1 MIGRHEPGFPLL
13 IGICGDRGLDPSC
26 APELAAAV
34 RTQLLRLANVLP
46 STEIRVLSG
55 MAAGSDLIVA
65 RAAIEAGVQVE
76 AVLPMPLAQYRADF
90 DSDSYREL
98 LALLA
103 HPQVRCVELTP
114 PKRLDEPG
122 GRDKGYQ
129 LLSHT
134 LIRRSSVLL
143 AVWDG
148 KSTRLT
154 GGCFDTLIRYL
165 DCHGGDEEAVVEP
178 VFVAAADAEA
188 CDAVVH
194 WIPVR
199 RAGDDARAAVP
210 KACFLTAVG
219 QNRLAVHA
227 ELPISV
233 ADEWRELDNLNRKYR
248 SLARNSDRQS
258 QNSLISSLPPDL
270 KFPDVELLHDIDARY
285 SIADS
290 LAMHY
295 QRRSDGLFQLFGA
308 LTLLAGGSFLVYEL
322 LIDSTWLL
330 VIYLVALAIGLTLF
344 RILSRNH
351 WLSCHL
357 ACRTL
362 AESLRVKF
370 YLVLAGADHLVDTR
384 ELIAISGINL
394 FDGFGWFRHVLRS
407 VERADAV
414 GASGLAYGAATEA
427 AVEHAWINGQHAY
440 FTREVK
446 RFSHIKHR
454 EAHYRRTMFAVTL
467 IAIIGLVFYGE
478 EMEHIKYLVPIPIKD
493 LVMFVWGSLTVVLGV
508 WKLHQDKMATRE
520 LLWQYRAQLRHFARA
535 RAQLKMTTGITG
547 RLKVIAQLGRESL
560 MESYLWAIH
569 RFHREHEPPSRN

>member
-1 MIGRHEPGFPLL
+1 MARHHDPGFPLL
-13 IGICGDRGLDPSC
+13 IGVCGHRSFDPSC
-26 APELAAAV
+26 ATELATAV
-34 RTQLLRLANVLP
+34 RSQLLRLAIALP

-55 MAAGSDLIVA
+55 MATGTDLIVA

-76 AVLPMPLAQYRADF
+76 AVLPMPLTQYRADF

-98 LALLA
+98 STLLA
-103 HPQVRCVELTP
+103 HQQVRCVELTP
-114 PKRLDEPG
+114 PERLDEPG

-129 LLSHT
+129 SLGRM
-134 LIRRSSVLL
+134 LIRRSSILL

-148 KSTRLT
+148 KSTRLP

-165 DCHGGDEEAVVEP
+165 DCHGGDEEEFIEP
-178 VFVAAADAEA
+178 VFIPASDAEPG
-188 CDAVVH
+188 DAVVY

-199 RAGDDARAAVP
+199 PAGDDARRDVP

-219 QNRLAVHA
+219 HRLAVHA

-233 ADEWRELDNLNRKYR
+233 ADEWRELDSLNHKYR
-248 SLARNSDRQS
+248 SLARNCDRQS

-295 QRRSDGLFQLFGA
+295 QLRSDGLFQLFGA

-322 LIDSTWLL
+322 LIDSRWLL

-351 WLSCHL
+351 WLSGHL

-370 YLVLAGADHLVDTR
+370 YLVLAGADHLVDIR
-384 ELIAISGINL
+384 ELISISGINL

-407 VERADAV
+407 VERTDAV
-414 GASGLAYGAATEA
+414 GAGGLTHGAATEA
-427 AVEHAWINGQHAY
+427 AVEHAWINDQHAY

-454 EAHYRRTMFAVTL
+454 EAHYKRTMFAVTL
-467 IAIIGLVFYGE
+467 IAIVGLVFYGE
-478 EMEHIKYLVPIPIKD
+478 EMEHIRYLVPVPVKD

-520 LLWQYRAQLRHFARA
+520 LLWQYRAQLRHFAQA
-535 RAQLKMTTGITG
+535 RAQLKMATGMSD
-547 RLKVIAQLGRESL
+547 RLKVIVQLGRESL

-569 RFHREHEPPSRN
+569 RFHREHEPPTRN

>member
-1 MIGRHEPGFPLL
+1 
-13 IGICGDRGLDPSC
+13 
-26 APELAAAV
+26 
-34 RTQLLRLANVLP
+34 
-46 STEIRVLSG
+46 
-55 MAAGSDLIVA
+55 MAAGTDLIVA

-76 AVLPMPLAQYRADF
+76 AVLPMPLTQYRADF

-98 LALLA
+98 RTLLA
-103 HPQVRCVELTP
+103 HPQVRSVELTP
-114 PKRLDEPG
+114 PERLDEPS
-122 GRDKGYQ
+122 GRDEGYQ
-129 LLSHT
+129 SLGRMLV
-134 LIRRSSVLL
+134 RRSSVLL

-148 KSTRLT
+148 KSTRLP

-165 DCHGGDEEAVVEP
+165 DCHGGDEEEFVEP
-178 VFVAAADAEA
+178 VFIPASDAEA
-188 CDAVVH
+188 GDAVVY

-199 RAGDDARAAVP
+199 RAGDDARRDVP

-219 QNRLAVHA
+219 HRLAVHA

-233 ADEWRELDNLNRKYR
+233 ADEWRELDNLNHRYR

-322 LIDSTWLL
+322 LIDSRWLL

-351 WLSCHL
+351 WLSGHL

-370 YLVLAGADHLVDTR
+370 YLVLAGADHLVDIR
-384 ELIAISGINL
+384 ELISISGINL

-407 VERADAV
+407 VERTDAV
-414 GASGLAYGAATEA
+414 GAGGLTHGAATEA
-427 AVEHAWINGQHAY
+427 AVEHAWINDQHAY

-454 EAHYRRTMFAVTL
+454 EAHYKRTMFAVTL

-478 EMEHIKYLVPIPIKD
+478 EMEHIQYLVPVPVKD

-520 LLWQYRAQLRHFARA
+520 LLWQYRAQLRHFAQA
-535 RAQLKMTTGITG
+535 RAQMKMTTGMTD
-547 RLKVIAQLGRESL
+547 RLKVIVQLGRESL

-569 RFHREHEPPSRN
+569 RFHREHEPPTRN

>member
-1 MIGRHEPGFPLL
+1 MVRHHDSGFPLL
-13 IGICGDRGLDPSC
+13 IGVCGHRSFDPSC
-26 APELAAAV
+26 ATELASAV
-34 RTQLLRLANVLP
+34 RTQLLRLAIALP

-55 MAAGSDLIVA
+55 MAAGTDLIVA

-76 AVLPMPLAQYRADF
+76 AVLPMPLTQYRADF

-98 LALLA
+98 RTLLA
-103 HPQVRCVELTP
+103 HPQVRSVELTP
-114 PKRLDEPG
+114 PERLDEPS

-129 LLSHT
+129 SLGRMLV
-134 LIRRSSVLL
+134 RRSSVLL

-148 KSTRLT
+148 KSTRLP

-165 DCHGGDEEAVVEP
+165 DCHGGDEEEFVEP
-178 VFVAAADAEA
+178 VFIPASDAEA
-188 CDAVVH
+188 GDAVVY

-199 RAGDDARAAVP
+199 RAGDDARRDVP

-219 QNRLAVHA
+219 HRLAVHA

-233 ADEWRELDNLNRKYR
+233 ADEWRELDNLNHKYR

-322 LIDSTWLL
+322 LIDSRWLL

-351 WLSCHL
+351 WLSGHL

-370 YLVLAGADHLVDTR
+370 YLVLAGADHLVDIR
-384 ELIAISGINL
+384 ELISISGINL

-407 VERADAV
+407 VERTDAV
-414 GASGLAYGAATEA
+414 GAGGLTHGAATEA
-427 AVEHAWINGQHAY
+427 AVEHAWINDQHAY

-454 EAHYRRTMFAVTL
+454 EAHYKRTMFAVTL
-467 IAIIGLVFYGE
+467 IAIIGLVIYGE
-478 EMEHIKYLVPIPIKD
+478 EMEHIQYLVPVPVKD

-520 LLWQYRAQLRHFARA
+520 LLWQYRAQLRHFAQA
-535 RAQLKMTTGITG
+535 RAQMKMMTGMTD
-547 RLKVIAQLGRESL
+547 RLKVIVQLGRESL

-569 RFHREHEPPSRN
+569 RFHREHEPPTRN

>member
-1 MIGRHEPGFPLL
+1 MTRHRDLGFPLL
-13 IGICGDRGLDPSC
+13 IGVCGHRNLDPSC
-26 APELAAAV
+26 VAELATAV
-34 RTQLLRLANVLP
+34 RTQLLRLANALP
-46 STEIRVLSG
+46 STEIRILSS
-55 MAAGSDLIVA
+55 MAAGTDLIVA

-90 DSDSYREL
+90 DSDSCGEL
-98 LALLA
+98 GALLA

-114 PKRLDEPG
+114 PDLLDEPG
-122 GRDKGYQ
+122 DRHEGYQ
-129 LLSHT
+129 SLGRT
-134 LIRRSSVLL
+134 LIRRSSILL

-154 GGCFDTLIRYL
+154 GGPFDTLIRYL
-165 DCHGGDEEAVVEP
+165 DCHGGDEGDFVEP
-178 VFVAAADAEA
+178 VFIPAADTEA
-188 CDAVVH
+188 GDAVVY

-199 RAGDDARAAVP
+199 RTGDDARGDVP
-210 KACFLTAVG
+210 KACFLTADG

-227 ELPISV
+227 ELPSSV
-233 ADEWRELDNLNRKYR
+233 AAEWRELDNLNHEYH
-248 SLARNSDRQS
+248 SLARKSDRQS

-270 KFPDVELLHDIDARY
+270 KFPDAELLHGIDARY

-295 QRRSDGLFQLFGA
+295 QRRSDGLFKLFGA
-308 LTLLAGGSFLVYEL
+308 LTLLVGGSFLVYEL
-322 LIDSTWLL
+322 LIDSKWLL
-330 VIYLVALAIGLTLF
+330 VIYLVVLAIGLTLF

-351 WLSCHL
+351 WLSGHL

-407 VERADAV
+407 VERTEAV
-414 GASGLAYGAATEA
+414 GASGLACGAATEA
-427 AVEHAWINGQHAY
+427 VVERAWINDQHDY
-440 FTREVK
+440 FAREVK
-446 RFSHIKHR
+446 RFSRIKR
-454 EAHYRRTMFAVTL
+454 SEAYYKQAMFAVTL
-467 IAIIGLVFYGE
+467 FAIIGLVLYGE
-478 EMEHIKYLVPIPIKD
+478 EMKHIQYLVPVPVKD

-508 WKLHQDKMATRE
+508 WKLHQDKMAASE
-520 LLWQYRAQLRHFARA
+520 LLRQYRAQLRHFARA
-535 RAQLKMTTGITG
+535 RAQLKMTTGMTG

-569 RFHREHEPPSRN
+569 RFHREHEPPSGD